1 MEEIMTRLK
10 PDTVDLFTVLVV
22 VLAVALGIAG
32 KVDWWVVI
40 LILLSH
46 VHLQIRL

>member
-1 MEEIMTRLK
+1 MKRLK
-10 PDTVDLFTVLVV
+10 LDTFDPFTALVV

-46 VHLQIRL
+46 VHLRIRL